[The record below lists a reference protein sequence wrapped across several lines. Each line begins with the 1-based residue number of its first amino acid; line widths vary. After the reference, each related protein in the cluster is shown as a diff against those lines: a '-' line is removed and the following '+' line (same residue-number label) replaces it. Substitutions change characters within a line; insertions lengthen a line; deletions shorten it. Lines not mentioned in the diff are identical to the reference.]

1 MFKLILEKAEE
12 PDIKLSTSAGS
23 WKKQES
29 SRETSISA
37 LLAMPKPLTVWIIKN
52 CRKFFKRD
60 GNIRSFY
67 LSPDK
72 YVCKTRNN
80 SRIRHGTMDWF
91 KIGKEVQQGFIL
103 LHCLFNLY
111 TDYIVQNAGLDEPQ
125 AGIKVAGRNINNL
138 RYEENTTLTAKSE
151 EE

>member
-1 MFKLILEKAEE
+1 MNQELPDVQVEFRKVRRIKDQIAKIHWIIEK
-12 PDIKLSTSAGS
+12 KQKNSRKTSA
-23 WKKQES
+23 
-29 SRETSISA
+29 SA
-37 LLAMPKPLTVWIIKN
+37 SLTMLKPLTVWIIKN

-91 KIGKEVQQGFIL
+91 KIGKGVYQDSIL
-103 LHCLFNLY
+103 SQVYLTNMITSCEMPGWLNHRLESRLPAEILTTSNIQMILF
-111 TDYIVQNAGLDEPQ
+111 
-125 AGIKVAGRNINNL
+125 
-138 RYEENTTLTAKSE
+138 
-151 EE
+151 